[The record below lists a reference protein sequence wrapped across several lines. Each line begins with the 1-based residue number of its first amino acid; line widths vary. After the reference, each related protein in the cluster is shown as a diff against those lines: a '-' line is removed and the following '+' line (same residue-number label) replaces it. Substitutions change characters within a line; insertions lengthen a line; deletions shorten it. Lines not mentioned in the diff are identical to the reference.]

1 MVEEKPNSKPKFIDK
16 VKLFVD
22 GASRRNPGPAG
33 TGGVLL
39 DADNDHVLDQFCK
52 YKGEKTNNEAEYLAI
67 IDGLSLARKHTRKL
81 VWVFSDSEFVI
92 RQINKRYTIKEDR
105 MEPLCL
111 EVTRKGRL
119 FEEVQFSHR
128 SSDDEW
134 IKRADMLAKQA
145 IDRALF

>member
-1 MVEEKPNSKPKFIDK
+1 MESPKPKFVGK
-16 VKLFVD
+16 LKLFVD

-33 TGGVLL
+33 AGGILL

-52 YKGEKTNNEAEYLAI
+52 YLGEKTNNEAEYSAI
-67 IDGLSLARKHTRKL
+67 INGLSVARKHTRKL

-111 EVTRKGRL
+111 EVLRKERL
-119 FEEVQFSHR
+119 FEEVHYSHR
-128 SSDDEW
+128 SSNDKW

-145 IDRALF
+145 IDRASF